1 MIERPKDVTLLLKS
15 ASSFSYVQRIRANVF
30 DGMGD
35 TMLHLSLYPN
45 ILKLKSSF
53 HTILT
58 VNIFLAFIFIG
69 EL

>member
-1 MIERPKDVTLLLKS
+1 
-15 ASSFSYVQRIRANVF
+15 
-30 DGMGD
+30 
-35 TMLHLSLYPN
+35 MLHLSLYPN